1 MLFYVSIGAKDPA
14 NVASVLA
21 QILGGQ
27 SHPFPVFRGSFIAL
41 AGDEHGTAVEVY
53 PLGQALT
60 PGKQGA
66 ETATLADAERPS
78 ETHFAI
84 GTDRSVDELLA
95 IADREWWIC
104 SVCDRGGHFHVVE
117 LWIENRLMIEAL
129 TPEMQQEYLVFARS
143 ARAPEKYP
151 VLMAS
156 HDLITR
162 SRANA
167 GVAQ

>member
-1 MLFYVSIGAKDPA
+1 
-14 NVASVLA
+14 
-21 QILGGQ
+21 
-27 SHPFPVFRGSFIAL
+27 
-41 AGDEHGTAVEVY
+41 
-53 PLGQALT
+53 
-60 PGKQGA
+60 
-66 ETATLADAERPS
+66 
-78 ETHFAI
+78 
-84 GTDRSVDELLA
+84 
-95 IADREWWIC
+95 
-104 SVCDRGGHFHVVE
+104 
-117 LWIENRLMIEAL
+117 MIEAL